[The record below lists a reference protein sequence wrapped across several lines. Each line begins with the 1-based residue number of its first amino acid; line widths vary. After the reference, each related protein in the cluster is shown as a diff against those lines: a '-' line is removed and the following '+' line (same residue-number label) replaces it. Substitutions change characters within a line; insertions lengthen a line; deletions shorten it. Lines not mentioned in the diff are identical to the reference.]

1 MAIWKE
7 GEYMSWYAEL
17 GDGLNLGVFYNP
29 RKPNPDQRPYEVRVF
44 RYHTTRAATRE
55 EAQQAAE
62 MIARE
67 VLLQALAALDAKD
80 DGKGVER

>member
-29 RKPNPDQRPYEVRVF
+29 RKPDPDRRPYEVRVF

-55 EAQQAAE
+55 EAQQVAE
-62 MIARE
+62 RIARE
-67 VLLQALAALDAKD
+67 VLLQALAALDETRE
-80 DGKGVER
+80 GR